1 MARLEDLKDTV
12 DEENYRVMKLLS
24 DTFDALEKL
33 VHDDTGKKLEFIY
46 LGRLSQQSHVGQMF
60 ANICSKTAEQVL
72 LNALCMVEAAMYPDE
87 NPYDRMEQAVE
98 SWVDERFEDNA
109 STRH

>member
-1 MARLEDLKDTV
+1 
-12 DEENYRVMKLLS
+12 
-24 DTFDALEKL
+24 
-33 VHDDTGKKLEFIY
+33 
-46 LGRLSQQSHVGQMF
+46 MF